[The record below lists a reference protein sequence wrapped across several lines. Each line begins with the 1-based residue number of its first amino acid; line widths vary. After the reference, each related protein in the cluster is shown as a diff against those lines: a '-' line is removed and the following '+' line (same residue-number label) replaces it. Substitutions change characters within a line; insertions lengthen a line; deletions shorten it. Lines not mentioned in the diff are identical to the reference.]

1 MIGSLREPRARR
13 ALALV
18 LPAAAAAALLTPVAA
33 QSTASVR
40 PGAASLAAGID
51 SLADSLAAGPV
62 VGMSIVVARGP
73 EVLLAKGYGL
83 SDREA
88 NTPATAG
95 TVYQIGSV
103 TKQFTAA
110 AIMRLVEEGRVSLDD
125 EITKYLPD
133 FPTQGKT
140 VTIRHLLNHTSGIRS
155 YTGFLRLT
163 DSMAVSVIYDS
174 IKAQPFDFE
183 PGTELRYNNS
193 GYVLLGLVLERVT
206 AKPYADLVQEWF
218 FTPLGMNDTG
228 YCGAGGTHPPEGYRP
243 GLMDAK
249 TRVRPVDMR
258 VPFAAGALCSTAPDL
273 ARWTWA
279 LATGKV
285 VQPASYAAM
294 TAGTAL
300 SDGKRLTYGY
310 ALAADTVHGRVM
322 IHHGGGIPGFVS
334 EAGIFPADST
344 IVVVLVNTETN
355 VGTIAQRVQEIAL
368 GVEPEPVK
376 DLAIDPAEAARLIG
390 TYSLE
395 RAGIDIRVFEEDGK
409 LMSQGTDQPAFRLL
423 WQGGGEYRAAFDT
436 SVRLIFGAG
445 NPAPE
450 FTLHQGGGTM
460 RAVRRGE

>member
-1 MIGSLREPRARR
+1 MIESLRKMPARR
-13 ALALV
+13 ALALALTAAV
-18 LPAAAAAALLTPVAA
+18 AAAILTPAAA
-33 QSTASVR
+33 QSGAPVR
-40 PGAASLAAGID
+40 PSAASLAAAID
-51 SLADSLAAGPV
+51 SIADSLAAGPV
-62 VGMSIVVARGP
+62 VGMSVVVARGP
-73 EVLLAKGYGL
+73 AVLLAKGYGL

-88 NTPATAG
+88 NTPATAE

-110 AIMRLVEEGRVSLDD
+110 ALMRLVEQGRVSLDD
-125 EITKYLPD
+125 EITTHLPD

-155 YTGFLRLT
+155 YTSFLRLS

-174 IKAQPFDFE
+174 IKAQPFDFD
-183 PGTELRYNNS
+183 PGTDFRYNNS

-206 AKPYADLVQEWF
+206 GKPYADLVQEWF
-218 FTPLGMNDTG
+218 FTPLGMNDTR
-228 YCGAGGTHPPEGYRP
+228 YCGAGGTDPPEGYRP

-249 TRVRPVDMR
+249 TRVPPVDMR

-294 TAGTAL
+294 TAGT
-300 SDGKRLTYGY
+300 SFPDGKRLTYGY
-310 ALAADTVHGRVM
+310 ALAADTLHGRVM

-355 VGTIAQRVQEIAL
+355 VGSIAQRVQEIAL
-368 GVEPEPVK
+368 GVEPDPIK
-376 DLAIDPAEAARLIG
+376 DLAIDPAEAARLLG

-395 RAGIDIRVFEEDGK
+395 RAGIDIRVFEEEGK

-423 WQGGGEYRAAFDT
+423 WQGGAEYRAAFDT
-436 SVRLIFGAG
+436 NVRLIFGEG
-445 NPAPE
+445 KPAPV
-450 FTLHQGGGTM
+450 FTLHQGGGTL
-460 RAVRRGE
+460 RAVRKPE